1 MDSFKLN
8 ERLEKGG
15 IDFGSHGICR
25 VLLKNNSHFLWFILV
40 PEIDSSITEV
50 HQLSIAQ
57 YNSINHSTRF
67 ISEFLSK
74 NFAPEKINIGNI
86 GNVVRQMHIHVIGRT
101 SYDPAWP
108 GVVWSCSKKELYTEA
123 RIGEVKN
130 LYRKYCTTSELG
142 S

>member
-74 NFAPEKINIGNI
+74 NFAPEKINI
-86 GNVVRQMHIHVIGRT
+86 IHTRLQFYHT
-101 SYDPAWP
+101 NSDYSYKILFAQAR
-108 GVVWSCSKKELYTEA
+108 EA
-123 RIGEVKN
+123 RLKKLTKILSKEILKR
-130 LYRKYCTTSELG
+130 LSKIRMIEKITK
-142 S
+142 